1 MSGVR
6 VKPRHRRLPQ
16 HALLLLAIRRKHSW
30 SQGRLAAEIGCAT
43 STIGR
48 WERGE
53 KDPHPMLMPGFE
65 ALLARDVA
73 CADHNNHNN
82 HVEPGW

>member
-6 VKPRHRRLPQ
+6 VKPRRQRLPQ

-30 SQGRLAAEIGCAT
+30 TQERLASEVGCAR
-43 STIGR
+43 STIAR

-53 KDPHPMLMPGFE
+53 KDPHPMFLPGLR
-65 ALLARDVA
+65 ALLERP
-73 CADHNNHNN
+73 ADELRNG
-82 HVEPGW
+82 VS